1 MLLLKNP
8 VHLRSDHALSF
19 SEILEEAGACP
30 TNFNPE
36 LDIENTYLSHY
47 LYSIEATATLG
58 GQRTMRYI
66 SAPATSVP
74 SERLFSDTGEV
85 YYDRRNRLVPE
96 RAEMLLFIN
105 LNNNFN
111 MANAH

>member
-8 VHLRSDHALSF
+8 VHLRSDHTLSF

-30 TNFNPE
+30 SNFNPE
-36 LDIENTYLSHY
+36 LDIENTYLSHH

-74 SERLFSDTGEV
+74 SERLFSSAEEV
-85 YYDRRNRLVPE
+85 YYESQSTCTGEGRNAALY
-96 RAEMLLFIN
+96 
-105 LNNNFN
+105 
-111 MANAH
+111 